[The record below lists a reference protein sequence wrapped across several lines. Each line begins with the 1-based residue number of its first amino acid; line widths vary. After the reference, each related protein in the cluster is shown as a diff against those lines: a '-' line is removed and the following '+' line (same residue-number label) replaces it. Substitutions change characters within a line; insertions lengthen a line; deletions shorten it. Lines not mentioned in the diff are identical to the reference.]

1 MIDEYKIVDNNK
13 GYYNNILIKDKSNN
27 ESLDNYIN
35 KSDNKNKEVSWEDDY
50 IDLLFDKLKNNFIKS
65 EDNNFLYSE
74 NKDNYCK
81 NACQR

>member
-13 GYYNNILIKDKSNN
+13 GYYNNILFKDKSNN

-35 KSDNKNKEVSWEDDY
+35 KSDNKNKEVSLEDDY

-74 NKDNYCK
+74 NKDNYFK